1 MKFAPP
7 KFRTNLVSCH
17 PAPPFPAQ
25 GHEQSFEGRN
35 APSIQPYQNA
45 QTVPGFMDQGKIV
58 TRPGA
63 NQPDR
68 KHMDI
73 RVLRQNR
80 RNFADRKKT

>member
-17 PAPPFPAQ
+17 PTPPFPAQ
-25 GHEQSFEGRN
+25 GHEQTFEGRN

-45 QTVPGFMDQGKIV
+45 QTVPGFRDRGKIV

-63 NQPDR
+63 DR
-68 KHMDI
+68 RDRNGMQI
-73 RVLRQNR
+73 RVLRQKQ
-80 RNFADRKKT
+80 RNVADRNKT

>member
-45 QTVPGFMDQGKIV
+45 QTVPGFRDRGKIV
-58 TRPGA
+58 THPDVNLR
-63 NQPDR
+63 DR
-68 KHMDI
+68 KDMDI
-73 RVLRQNR
+73 RVLRQNG
-80 RNFADRKKT
+80 RNFADRHKT